1 MRDRTLV
8 VTASVLATATVFQ
21 QWMLLLA
28 GSALFI
34 LAMLSVGLPGAWLLG
49 PMVAGVVGGVNGGS
63 IRVSPILFLGAQAV
77 VGCMIAG
84 LVTRPVLA
92 SFARQWPI
100 FLAVTLSTLLA
111 SSALGWLLIR
121 RRMLPGTT
129 AIPGSS
135 PSCNISG
142 SSAPRSWPR

>member
-49 PMVAGVVGGVNGGS
+49 PMVAGVVVGVNGGS

-92 SFARQWPI
+92 SFAR
-100 FLAVTLSTLLA
+100 
-111 SSALGWLLIR
+111 
-121 RRMLPGTT
+121 
-129 AIPGSS
+129 
-135 PSCNISG
+135 
-142 SSAPRSWPR
+142 